1 MSRIGKL
8 PITVPDGVEV
18 QLEGQTIRVKGKK
31 GELSFTFQDS
41 VLVTQEGNQLIVK
54 RKDDSPQSRAFHG
67 LTRALLQNMVT
78 GVSQG
83 FEKRLEIIG
92 VGYRAQISGKKLT
105 LSLGFSH
112 PVELQAP
119 EGIEMEMDKEAKN
132 TLIIRGYDKQVVG
145 EFAAN
150 IRKFRP
156 PEPYK
161 GKGVRY
167 VGEYV
172 ARKAGKT
179 AGKE

>member
-8 PITVPDGVEV
+8 PITVPASVEV
-18 QLEGQTIRVKGKK
+18 QINGETVRVKGKK
-31 GELSFTFQDS
+31 GEMEFTHHPSIQ
-41 VLVTQEGNQLIVK
+41 VVQEDGKLILT
-54 RKDDSPQSRAFHG
+54 RKDDSSQSRAFHG

-78 GVSQG
+78 GVSEG

-92 VGYRAQISGKKLT
+92 VGYRAQVSGKKLT
-105 LSLGFSH
+105 MNLGFSH

-119 EGIEMEMDKEAKN
+119 DGVEMEMDKDQKN
-132 TLIIRGYDKQVVG
+132 VLVLRGYNKQVLG

-161 GKGVRY
+161 GKGIRY

-179 AGKE
+179 ASKD